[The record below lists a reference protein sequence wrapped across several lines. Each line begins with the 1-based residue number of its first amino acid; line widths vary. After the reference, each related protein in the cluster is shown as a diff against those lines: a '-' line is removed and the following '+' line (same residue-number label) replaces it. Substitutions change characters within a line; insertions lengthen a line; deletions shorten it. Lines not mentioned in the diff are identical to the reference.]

1 MKKLLLISILTI
13 NFSIYSAEH
22 TVKMLN
28 QGTEGYMVFEPAVL
42 NVAVGDSVTF
52 ESTDAAHNSA
62 SMAGM
67 IPAGAKSW
75 NSDLSKD
82 ITVTFDVPGVYAYQ
96 CTPHSMMAMV
106 GVIRVGNDMTNIAD
120 VKSAAEA
127 KKASFVM
134 NKDRL
139 ISYINQL

>member
-1 MKKLLLISILTI
+1 
-13 NFSIYSAEH
+13 
-22 TVKMLN
+22 
-28 QGTEGYMVFEPAVL
+28 
-42 NVAVGDSVTF
+42 
-52 ESTDAAHNSA
+52 
-62 SMAGM
+62 MAGM

-106 GVIRVGNDMTNIAD
+106 GVIRVGNDMSNISD